1 MNWSSPFY
9 LVKGWII
16 YWISISNVCHS
27 YPIFVILFLK
37 DHRLHGHVRND
48 FLSFRHLRSRALMF
62 YASSQKNC
70 FAVMFFFSNYF
81 FSKNRSLLGRLT
93 MSHSSLCSLY
103 ANLSSTWF
111 CKSCSYR
118 GLGLSVIGEIL
129 QVMTPSTTEI
139 TLSLKM
145 L

>member
-1 MNWSSPFY
+1 MYIGWSYVIKIEQMNWSSPFY

-48 FLSFRHLRSRALMF
+48 FLSFRHLRSRALIPKF
-62 YASSQKNC
+62 QKQI
-70 FAVMFFFSNYF
+70 FARKINDEPQFSLF
-81 FSKNRSLLGRLT
+81 
-93 MSHSSLCSLY
+93 LY